1 MSMELETFSFTG
13 REVQE
18 LVDACHRLQ
27 GTNRIAM
34 RRVRGLGENA
44 DEKRDAIRN
53 RMHVVDGIIEK
64 LIAPRREAAIAAL
77 TPKAAS

>member
-1 MSMELETFSFTG
+1 MSDIETFSFTG

-34 RRVRGLGENA
+34 RRVRGLGEDA
-44 DEKRDAIRN
+44 QAKRDAITARQA
-53 RMHVVDGIIEK
+53 VVDGIIGK
-64 LIAPRREAAIAAL
+64 LIAPR
-77 TPKAAS
+77 